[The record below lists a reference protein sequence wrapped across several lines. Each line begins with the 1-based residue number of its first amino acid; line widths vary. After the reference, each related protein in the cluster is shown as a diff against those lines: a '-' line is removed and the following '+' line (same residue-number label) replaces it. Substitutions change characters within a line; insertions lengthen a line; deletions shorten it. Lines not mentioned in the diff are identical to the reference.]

1 MNLEFFI
8 VRKIAFST
16 RKSFSAFI
24 IRIAIAAVALS
35 LCAMIVAISMVTG
48 FQNQIRNKVFGFWS
62 HLEIVPF
69 SLSNSLQEQGIY
81 RYQDFYTDSTLLPE
95 VRHIQ
100 VTALKGGLLKTKD
113 DFEGV
118 VLKGVGDDFEW
129 GNFKPYL
136 KQGDTLT
143 IGSDE
148 NRKGILISKA
158 TADRL
163 ELKIG
168 DKLTVTF
175 MGKTIR
181 NRPFKVAGIYETGL
195 EEFDKRYAL
204 VDIGIIQE
212 LNHWGKDTV
221 GGFEVFLKANNLF
234 KSRQR
239 AYFLTLFGSLLSDE
253 HRMELAKDPI
263 ENIAEDVYSHIN
275 NPALDVQTIKS
286 LNPGIFDWLELQTM
300 NELIILTLMLVVAA
314 INMITALLILIL
326 ERTNM
331 IGIMKALG
339 ADNLSIRKL
348 FLYYSAVIIGV
359 GLLAGNVVGI
369 GICMMQKYFHLIKL
383 PQESYYLSYVPI
395 EMNFSW
401 IALLN
406 LGTVIV
412 TLLILILPTSLVSRI
427 SPVKA
432 IRFD

>member
-8 VRKIAFST
+8 VRKIAFSN

-35 LCAMIVAISMVTG
+35 LCSMIVAISMVTG

-81 RYQDFYTDSTLLPE
+81 RYQDFYKDSSMMPE

-118 VLKGVGDDFEW
+118 VLKGVGNDFEW
-129 GNFKPYL
+129 KNFMPYL
-136 KQGDTLT
+136 KQGDILK

-148 NRKGILISKA
+148 NRKGILISKI
-158 TADRL
+158 TAGRL
-163 ELKIG
+163 ELKVG
-168 DKLTVTF
+168 DNLTVTF
-175 MGKTIR
+175 MGKTVR

-195 EEFDKRYAL
+195 EEFDQRYAL

-212 LNHWGKDTV
+212 LNHWGTDTV
-221 GGFEVFLKANNLF
+221 GGFEVFLKENNLF

-239 AYFLTLFGSLLSDE
+239 AYFLTLFGGLLSDE
-253 HRMELAKDPI
+253 RRMELEKDPI
-263 ENIAEDVYSHIN
+263 ENIAEEVYSHIN
-275 NPALDVQTIKS
+275 NPSLDVQTIKS

-300 NELIILTLMLVVAA
+300 NELIILSLMLVVAA

-348 FLYYSAVIIGV
+348 FLYYSGVIICV
-359 GLLAGNVVGI
+359 GLLLGNTAGI
-369 GICMMQKYFHLIKL
+369 GICLVQKYFHLIKL